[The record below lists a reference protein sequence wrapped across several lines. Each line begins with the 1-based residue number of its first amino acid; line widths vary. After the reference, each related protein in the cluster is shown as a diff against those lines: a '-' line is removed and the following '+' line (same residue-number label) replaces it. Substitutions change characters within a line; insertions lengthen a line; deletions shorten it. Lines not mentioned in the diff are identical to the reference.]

1 MTRCSPILLVLLSAT
16 AAFAENATLLDRAWP
31 ETNVSLRDLGKGVG
45 VVFTPD
51 LSVPGNCGF
60 YQALGFACF
69 ESADWRE
76 VLRQVDAH
84 NARNP
89 DESIETLVL
98 ETPGTNGHGLKL
110 QEGKQ
115 PKDGRSYIAI
125 GALQEAL
132 DPAGVDHVIVS
143 ACNSGRLLRPQIYRR
158 LNRRPGDRLFLPATR
173 GILDASRRFDPE
185 TNDVVVIT
193 PARSHIETTLV
204 GSLTELSPSTLARLC
219 ETAAVRGIELPRRFA
234 ISEMMIRMLL
244 RDPSLELLTGAHVGE
259 LSGEQTPAEMSER
272 LFRAFVHHLD
282 QISAASAAGVPT
294 RTTATQ
300 PLSDTATQQ
309 SMR

>member
-1 MTRCSPILLVLLSAT
+1 MKRIAALLFSLLAIGALADD
-16 AAFAENATLLDRAWP
+16 AALLDRAWP
-31 ETNVSLRDLGKGVG
+31 EKNAAVGDVGNGIG

-60 YQALGFACF
+60 YEALGFVCF

-76 VLRQVDAH
+76 VLRGVEAH
-84 NARNP
+84 NVRNP
-89 DESIETLVL
+89 GAAIETLVL
-98 ETPGTNGHGLKL
+98 ETHGTNGHGLKL

-115 PKDGRSYIAI
+115 PRDDRSYIAI

-132 DPAGVDHVIVS
+132 DPAGVEHVIVS

-173 GILDASRRFDPE
+173 GIIDATRRFDPE

-193 PARSHIETTLV
+193 PARSHIETALV
-204 GSLTELSPSTLARLC
+204 GSVAELSAATRTRLC
-219 ETAAVRGIELPRRFA
+219 EAAAARGVELPERFA

-244 RDPSLELLTGAHVGE
+244 RDPTLELLTGAHVDE
-259 LSGEQTPAEMSER
+259 LSGEQSSAELSER
-272 LFRAFVHHLD
+272 FFRAFVAHLD
-282 QISAASAAGVPT
+282 ALGS
-294 RTTATQ
+294 Q
-300 PLSDTATQQ
+300 PSDPPH
-309 SMR
+309 

>member
-1 MTRCSPILLVLLSAT
+1 MNRVVSILLICLLASLVEAQD
-16 AAFAENATLLDRAWP
+16 AALLDRAWP
-31 ETNVSLRDLGKGVG
+31 ETSASLSTLGRGIG

-60 YQALGFACF
+60 YQALGFGCF

-84 NARNP
+84 NARHP
-89 DESIETLVL
+89 DDAIDTLVL
-98 ETPGTNGHGLKL
+98 ETHGTNGHGLKL
-110 QEGKQ
+110 QEGKD

-158 LNRRPGDRLFLPATR
+158 LNRRPGDRLFLPATH

-185 TNDVVVIT
+185 TNDVTVIT
-193 PARSHIETTLV
+193 PAKSHIETTLV
-204 GSLTELSPSTLARLC
+204 GSLSELSPATRAQLCDAALA
-219 ETAAVRGIELPRRFA
+219 RGIELPQRFA

-244 RDPSLELLTGAHVGE
+244 RDPSLELRTGAHVDE
-259 LSGEQTPAEMSER
+259 LSGEQTSAEMSER
-272 LFRAFVHHLD
+272 LFRAFVAHLD
-282 QISAASAAGVPT
+282 QVADHVVTSSSRRVVE
-294 RTTATQ
+294 
-300 PLSDTATQQ
+300 
-309 SMR
+309 